1 MFKSWDSHAVWTWF
15 LTWQC
20 LSWVLNCLHDVT
32 RESAAALTDH
42 FAYAFCRKS
51 VVCIYKVV
59 ATQRHLKVDADA
71 ILFREILPNGLV
83 FKQLPGDSANEENM
97 CDPYNLN
104 PLPTGKFCVFFCCL
118 LRFFSK
124 STFLKNSCK
133 IPSECQTVWV
143 QIRPDVLSGLIWV
156 QIVFK
161 WYQQMA
167 LVDKKLISTHHSV
180 SVGLDTF
187 CFSNSYWHAKH
198 IYMYIQ

>member
-1 MFKSWDSHAVWTWF
+1 M
-15 LTWQC
+15 L
-20 LSWVLNCLHDVT
+20 LRL
-32 RESAAALTDH
+32 ESGKICKNKITQVCFIALTL
-42 FAYAFCRKS
+42 AGSLGRCLNTR
-51 VVCIYKVV
+51 
-59 ATQRHLKVDADA
+59 
-71 ILFREILPNGLV
+71 PNGLV

-187 CFSNSYWHAKH
+187 CFSNSY
-198 IYMYIQ
+198 